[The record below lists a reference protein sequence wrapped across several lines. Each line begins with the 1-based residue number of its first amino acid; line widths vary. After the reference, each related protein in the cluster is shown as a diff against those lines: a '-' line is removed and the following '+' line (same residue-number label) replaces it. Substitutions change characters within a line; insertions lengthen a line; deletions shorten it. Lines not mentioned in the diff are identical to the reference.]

1 MNVQENLERKGVNM
15 QEMKLFLGPQ
25 HPGMHGNASVHLY
38 VEGDIIKRSYL
49 LPGML
54 HRGFEKGMERK
65 TWYNNIS
72 LIPRVCVVEPD
83 INEAAYAMG
92 VEKLA
97 GIEAPERAQ
106 WIRMIILELARLSIH
121 LMAYGGLG
129 SPTGHYTIMY
139 LAHSDRNKILDIFE
153 QITGH
158 RVYHQYIVPG
168 GVRKDLPVGIEKD
181 IHAFLDDLESRYL
194 EYRDIGIENPTIIKR
209 IKDHILLPK
218 EVVWELGVTGIGMR
232 SSVNKPNDLRK
243 VMPYLKYDQ
252 VEFEVPFSDY
262 SDARSRVDMKLQE
275 VVQSISIIRQCLAK
289 MPEGPVRVPLGR
301 GQSMRWIVPK
311 GHVYS
316 PLESS
321 RGEFGY
327 FIVSD
332 GKSISPYRVGVR
344 GASYPQG
351 LLGVKKYLP
360 GTRIDD
366 AALWVDTMGVCSPEI
381 DR

>member
-1 MNVQENLERKGVNM
+1 MK
-15 QEMKLFLGPQ
+15 EMKLFLGPQ
-25 HPGMHGNASVHLY
+25 HPGMHGNASVHMY
-38 VEGDIIKRSYL
+38 VEGDMITRSFL

-54 HRGFEKGMERK
+54 HRGFEKGMERHS
-65 TWYNNIS
+65 WVNNIG

-83 INEAAYAMG
+83 INEMVFAMG

-97 GIEAPERAQ
+97 KLEVPERAH

-129 SPTGHYTIMY
+129 SPTGNYTLMY
-139 LAHSDRNKILDIFE
+139 HAHTDRNSILDIFE

-158 RVYHQYIVPG
+158 RVYHMYIVPG
-168 GVRKDLPVGIEKD
+168 GVRKDLPKGIEND
-181 IHAFLDDLESRYL
+181 INAFLDSLESRYL
-194 EYRDIGIENPTIIKR
+194 EYRDMGIENATILPR
-209 IKDHILLPK
+209 IKDTIMLPA

-232 SSVNKPNDLRK
+232 SAVDKPYDLRK
-243 VMPYLKYDQ
+243 VMPYARYDQ
-252 VEFEVPFSDY
+252 VEFEVPTSNY
-262 SDARSRVDMKLQE
+262 SDARSRVDIKLQE

-289 MPEGPVRVPLGR
+289 MPEGKVKVPISR
-301 GQSMRWIVPK
+301 GQSMRWTVPK
-311 GHVYS
+311 GKVYAS
-316 PLESS
+316 IESS

-332 GKSISPYRVGVR
+332 GGVNPYRVGVR

-351 LLGVKKYLP
+351 LLGIEKYLP

>member
-1 MNVQENLERKGVNM
+1 MREL
-15 QEMKLFLGPQ
+15 KLFLGPQ
-25 HPGMHGNASVHLY
+25 HPGMHGNASIHMF
-38 VEGDIIKRSYL
+38 VEGDIIKRAFL

-54 HRGFEKGMERK
+54 HRGFEKGMERH
-65 TWYNNIS
+65 TWVNNIS

-83 INEAAYAMG
+83 INEMAFAMG
-92 VEKLA
+92 VETLA
-97 GIEAPERAQ
+97 NITVPERAH
-106 WIRMIILELARLSIH
+106 WIRMIVLELARISIH

-129 SPTGHYTIMY
+129 SPTGNYTMMY
-139 LAHSDRNKILDIFE
+139 HAHADRNSILNIFE
-153 QITGH
+153 KITGH

-181 IHAFLDDLESRYL
+181 INDFLDDLESRYV
-194 EYRDIGIENPTIIKR
+194 EYRDIGIENPTIVPR
-209 IKDHILLPK
+209 IKDTIVLPS

-232 SSVNKPNDLRK
+232 SAVNKAYDLRK
-243 VMPYLKYDQ
+243 VMPYARYDQ
-252 VEFEVPFSDY
+252 VEFEVPVASY
-262 SDARSRVDMKLQE
+262 SDARSRVDLKLQE
-275 VVQSISIIRQCLAK
+275 LVQSISIIRQCLAK
-289 MPEGPVRVPLGR
+289 MPEGDVRVPLSR
-301 GQSMRWIVPK
+301 GQSMRWTVPK

-316 PLESS
+316 CVESS

-327 FIVSD
+327 YMVSN
-332 GKSISPYRVGVR
+332 GGTHPYRVGVR

-351 LLGVKKYLP
+351 LLGIEKYLP